1 MGNSRRVSNS
11 PYRDLSVNCFN
22 VHLSFK
28 IARLNAKIM
37 VPEFPKI
44 KTQANH
50 YRKLGMNA
58 GKIPRNYSVESTYN
72 YQLSVVFLRKI
83 TECKK
88 FYFNFY
94 ASFAL

>member
-22 VHLSFK
+22 VHLSFQ
-28 IARLNAKIM
+28 IARLDAKIM

-58 GKIPRNYSVESTYN
+58 GKIPRDDSVEGAYDC
-72 YQLSVVFLRKI
+72 QFPVIFLRKI
-83 TECKK
+83 TECKE
-88 FYFNFY
+88 FYFNFT
-94 ASFAL
+94 ASPA